1 MSLETLN
8 TLAAFGTF
16 VVIGA
21 TAVAAVVQLRHM
33 RATNQLWALITLYH
47 DFNHPVLQEALRF
60 VQNYLPQKINDA
72 GYRHELAARG
82 FIDARQHLEL
92 EVINW
97 FDVTG
102 TLVKQGAIEESVVL
116 ELFGRLASAYWDIL
130 APVVAIMRRQRGD
143 GQFANFEYLAI
154 RAKDFIVRYPAGDL
168 PSGFRRIALSDPWLA
183 IDGVKPGPPN

>member
-72 GYRHELAARG
+72 GYRHELDGRG
-82 FIDARQHLEL
+82 FIDARQHMEL

-97 FDVTG
+97 FEVTG
-102 TLVKQGAIEESVVL
+102 TLVKQGAIEESVFL
-116 ELFGRLASAYWDIL
+116 ELFGRLAAAYWDIL
-130 APVVAIMRRQRGD
+130 APVIAIVRRRRGD
-143 GQFANFEYLAI
+143 GQYANFEYLAI
-154 RAKDFIVRYPAGDL
+154 RAKDFIAKNPGGDL
-168 PSGFRRIALSDPWLA
+168 PRGLRRIAVSDPWLA
-183 IDGVKPGPPN
+183 IDAGKPGLTN